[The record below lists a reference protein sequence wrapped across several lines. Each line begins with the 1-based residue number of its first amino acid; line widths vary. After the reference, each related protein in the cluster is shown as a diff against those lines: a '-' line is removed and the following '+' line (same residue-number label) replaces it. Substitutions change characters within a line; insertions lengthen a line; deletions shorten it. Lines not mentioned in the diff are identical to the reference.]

1 MDGSVLPYAERVIS
15 TNGIFM
21 ADFAAQDTFSRK
33 RLRADS
39 LWLTVPGLAYMALLL
54 ILPAGALIWQSFVDP
69 KSGAFDLSVYRQMF
83 SAGVY
88 VKVLANTFAISAQV
102 TFVCLLVGYP
112 IAVWLVGMDE
122 HRRRMAMWLV
132 LLPFWVSP
140 LLKNF
145 AWIVLLARKGIV
157 AQMLTGMGFDT
168 QLDLLYGRGAVIF
181 GMAHAM
187 LPIAI
192 LTMLPTMLSIDGRL
206 SPAAMTMGAS
216 RSQSFWRIFVPLSM
230 PGVAAAG
237 LLIFVMGLGFFITPA
252 LLGSPRETVIG
263 QMMITQV
270 QQLFNLRLGGALAAL
285 LLGVT
290 LITIAVYDRFFG
302 MSAASGHGAATRRG
316 GVIGAIGGAV
326 IEIGAVVS
334 DFVANLFPARLGR
347 GVFTTF
353 VWIVI
358 AILIVPVLAFPPMA
372 FSGSSFLEFPPKSF
386 SLRWFQ
392 TYLSSD
398 QWMGATTR
406 SAVIAIVTGVVATI
420 VSGMAAYGL
429 ARTQH
434 KAGGLIFLSFMLPMI
449 VPNIVIGVSLFYVL
463 AKVGLIAT
471 NTGIILGHTLSAMPI
486 VFVILLTT
494 FRSFDWRLLQAA
506 GTLGANGWQQIRL
519 VLLPLIK
526 GGAIAAF
533 LFGLLH
539 SFEELTIALFVG
551 AGVKQ
556 TLPKQMWDDIILSIS
571 PTLAAAS
578 VFIVAVVTVLFVIA
592 EKARPR

>member
-1 MDGSVLPYAERVIS
+1 MAEPS
-15 TNGIFM
+15 ATS
-21 ADFAAQDTFSRK
+21 TFSRQ
-33 RLRADS
+33 RLRLDS
-39 LWLTVPGLAYMALLL
+39 LWLSAPGLAYMALLL
-54 ILPAGALIWQSFVDP
+54 ILPAGALIWQSFVNPKTGSFDP
-69 KSGAFDLSVYRQMF
+69 SVYQQMF

-88 VKVLANTFAISAQV
+88 VKVLLNTFAISAQV
-102 TFVCLLVGYP
+102 TIVCLLVGYP
-112 IAVWLVGMDE
+112 IAVWLAGMPE
-122 HRRRMAMWLV
+122 RRRRMAMWLV

-168 QLDLLYGRGAVIF
+168 ELNLLYGRGAVVF

-187 LPIAI
+187 LPVAI
-192 LTMLPTMLSIDGRL
+192 LTMLPTMLAIDSRL
-206 SPAAMTMGAS
+206 MPAAMTMGAS
-216 RSQSFWRIFVPLSM
+216 RGQSFWRIFVPLSM

-252 LLGSPRETVIG
+252 LLGSPNETVIG

-270 QQLFNLRLGGALAAL
+270 QKLFNLRLAGALAAL
-285 LLGVT
+285 LLAVT
-290 LITIAVYDRFFG
+290 LITIALYDRLFG
-302 MSAASGHGAATRRG
+302 MSAVSGNGSVTRRG
-316 GVIGAIGGAV
+316 GIIGAIGGFI
-326 IEIGAVVS
+326 IEICAMLT
-334 DFVANLFPARLGR
+334 DIVARVLPVKLGR
-347 GVFTTF
+347 GAFTIF
-353 VWIVI
+353 VWLVI

-372 FSGSSFLEFPPKSF
+372 FSGSTFLEFPPKSF

-406 SAVIAIVTGVVATI
+406 SAVIAIITGALATVI
-420 VSGMAAYGL
+420 SGMAAYGL
-429 ARTQH
+429 ARTQR
-434 KAGGLIFLSFMLPMI
+434 KAGGLIFLSFMLPMV

-471 NTGIILGHTLSAMPI
+471 DTGILLGHTLSAMPV

-494 FRSFDWRLLQAA
+494 FRSVDWRLLQAA
-506 GTLGANGWQQIRL
+506 ATLGASRWQQIRL
-519 VLLPLIK
+519 VLLPLVK
-526 GGAIAAF
+526 GGAVAAF

-578 VFIVAVVTVLFVIA
+578 VFIVVVVTVLFVIA

>member
-1 MDGSVLPYAERVIS
+1 MAELS
-15 TNGIFM
+15 ANN
-21 ADFAAQDTFSRK
+21 TFSRQ
-33 RLRADS
+33 RLRLDS
-39 LWLTVPGLAYMALLL
+39 LWLSMPGLVYMALLL
-54 ILPAGALIWQSFVDP
+54 ILPAGALIWQSFVNP
-69 KSGAFDLSVYRQMF
+69 KTGAFDLTVYEQMF

-102 TFVCLLVGYP
+102 TVVCLLVGYP
-112 IAVWLVGMDE
+112 IAVWLAGMPE
-122 HRRRMAMWLV
+122 RRRRMAMWLV

-168 QLDLLYGRGAVIF
+168 ELNLLYGRGAVVF

-192 LTMLPTMLSIDGRL
+192 LTMLPTMLAIDGRL
-206 SPAAMTMGAS
+206 MPAAMTMGAS
-216 RSQSFWRIFVPLSM
+216 RSQSFWRIFMPLSM

-252 LLGSPRETVIG
+252 LLGSPNETVIG

-270 QQLFNLRLGGALAAL
+270 QKLFNMRLAGALAAL
-285 LLGVT
+285 LLAVT

-302 MSAASGHGAATRRG
+302 MSAVSGNGAVAKRG
-316 GVIGAIGGAV
+316 GIIGAIGGLI
-326 IEIGAVVS
+326 IEVGAAVS
-334 DFVANLFPARLGR
+334 DFVARLLPARLSR
-347 GVFTTF
+347 SFFIIF

-358 AILIVPVLAFPPMA
+358 AVMIVPVLAFPPMA
-372 FSGSSFLEFPPKSF
+372 FSGSTFLEFPPKSF

-392 TYLSSD
+392 AYMGSD

-406 SAVIAIVTGVVATI
+406 SAVIAIVTGVLATI
-420 VSGMAAYGL
+420 ISGMAAYGL
-429 ARTQH
+429 ARTQR
-434 KAGGLIFLSFMLPMI
+434 KAGGLIFLSFMLPMV

-494 FRSFDWRLLQAA
+494 FRSVDWRLLQAA
-506 GTLGANGWQQIRL
+506 ATLGASRWQQIRL
-519 VLLPLIK
+519 VLLPLVK
-526 GGAIAAF
+526 GGAVAAF

-592 EKARPR
+592 EKVRPR

>member
-1 MDGSVLPYAERVIS
+1 MAE
-15 TNGIFM
+15 
-21 ADFAAQDTFSRK
+21 FAAKDNFSRK

-112 IAVWLVGMDE
+112 IAVWLAGMDE
-122 HRRRMAMWLV
+122 RRRRMAMWLV

-206 SPAAMTMGAS
+206 IPAAMTMGAS

-302 MSAASGHGAATRRG
+302 MSAASGNGTEARCG
-316 GVIGAIGGAV
+316 GVTGAIGRAV

-334 DFVANLFPARLGR
+334 DFIANLFPARLGR
-347 GVFTTF
+347 GVFTVF

-398 QWMGATTR
+398 QWMGATIR
-406 SAVIAIVTGVVATI
+406 SAGIAIVTGVVATI
-420 VSGMAAYGL
+420 ISGMAAYGL
-429 ARTQH
+429 ARTQR

-519 VLLPLIK
+519 ILLPLVK

>member
-1 MDGSVLPYAERVIS
+1 
-15 TNGIFM
+15 M
-21 ADFAAQDTFSRK
+21 ADLSAKDISARQ
-33 RLRADS
+33 RLRLDS
-39 LWLTVPGLAYMALLL
+39 LWLSTPGLVYMALLL

-69 KSGAFDLSVYRQMF
+69 KSGAFDLTVYQQMF

-88 VKVLANTFAISAQV
+88 VKVLVNTFAIAAQV
-102 TFVCLLVGYP
+102 TIVCLLVGYP
-112 IAVWLVGMDE
+112 IAVWLAGME
-122 HRRRMAMWLV
+122 ERRRRMAMWLV

-168 QLDLLYGRGAVIF
+168 ELNLLYGRGAVVF

-192 LTMLPTMLSIDGRL
+192 LTMLPTMLAIDGRL
-206 SPAAMTMGAS
+206 MPAAMTMGAN

-252 LLGSPRETVIG
+252 LLGSPNETVIG

-270 QQLFNLRLGGALAAL
+270 QKLFNMRLAGALAAL
-285 LLGVT
+285 LLAVT
-290 LITIAVYDRFFG
+290 LITIALYDRVFG
-302 MSAASGHGAATRRG
+302 MSAISGNGAPVRRGKIVRTIGGLIIEVGAA
-316 GVIGAIGGAV
+316 
-326 IEIGAVVS
+326 VS
-334 DFVANLFPARLGR
+334 DLAARVIPARIGR
-347 GVFTTF
+347 SALTIF

-358 AILIVPVLAFPPMA
+358 AIMIVPVLAFPPMA

-386 SLRWFQ
+386 SLRWFEA
-392 TYLSSD
+392 YMGSP

-406 SAVIAIVTGVVATI
+406 SALIAVATGVLATI
-420 VSGMAAYGL
+420 ISGLAAYGL
-429 ARTQH
+429 ARSQR
-434 KAGGLIFLSFMLPMI
+434 KAGGLIFLSFMLPMV
-449 VPNIVIGVSLFYVL
+449 VPNIVIGVALFYVL

-471 NTGIILGHTLSAMPI
+471 DSGIVLGHTLSAMPV

-494 FRSFDWRLLQAA
+494 FRSMDWRLLQAA
-506 GTLGANGWQQIRL
+506 ATLGANRWQQIRL
-519 VLLPLIK
+519 VLLPLVK
-526 GGAIAAF
+526 GGAVAAF

-578 VFIVAVVTVLFVIA
+578 VFIVAVVTVLFVVA

>member
-1 MDGSVLPYAERVIS
+1 MAELS
-15 TNGIFM
+15 
-21 ADFAAQDTFSRK
+21 AKDTFSRK

-39 LWLTVPGLAYMALLL
+39 LWLTMPGLVYMALLL
-54 ILPAGALIWQSFVDP
+54 ILPAGALIWQSFIEP
-69 KSGAFDLSVYRQMF
+69 KSGALDLTVYRQMF

-102 TFVCLLVGYP
+102 TIVCLLVGYP
-112 IAVWLVGMDE
+112 IAVWLAGMPE
-122 HRRRMAMWLV
+122 RRRRMAMWLV

-187 LPIAI
+187 LPLAI

-206 SPAAMTMGAS
+206 IPAAMTMGAS

-270 QQLFNLRLGGALAAL
+270 QQLFNLRLGGALATL
-285 LLGVT
+285 LLAVT

-302 MSAASGHGAATRRG
+302 MSAVSGNSAAARRG
-316 GVIGAIGGAV
+316 GVIGAIGSAL
-326 IEIGAVVS
+326 IEIGAFVS
-334 DFVANLFPARLGR
+334 DFIASLFPARLGR
-347 GVFTTF
+347 RVFTTF

-398 QWMGATTR
+398 QWMGATAR
-406 SAVIAIVTGVVATI
+406 SAVVAIVTGVVATI
-420 VSGMAAYGL
+420 ISGMAAYGL
-429 ARTQH
+429 ARTQS

-463 AKVGLIAT
+463 AKIGLIAT

>member
-1 MDGSVLPYAERVIS
+1 MAELS
-15 TNGIFM
+15 
-21 ADFAAQDTFSRK
+21 AKDTFARQ
-33 RLRADS
+33 RLRLDS
-39 LWLTVPGLAYMALLL
+39 LWLSTPGLVYMALLL
-54 ILPAGALIWQSFVDP
+54 ILPAGALIWQSFVNP
-69 KSGAFDLSVYRQMF
+69 KSGAFDLSVYQQMF

-88 VKVLANTFAISAQV
+88 VKVLANTFAIAAQV
-102 TFVCLLVGYP
+102 TLVCLLFGYP
-112 IAVWLVGMDE
+112 IAFWLAGMPE
-122 HRRRMAMWLV
+122 RRRRMAMWLV

-157 AQMLTGMGFDT
+157 AQVLMGMGFDT
-168 QLDLLYGRGAVIF
+168 ELNLLYGRGAVVF

-187 LPIAI
+187 LPVAI
-192 LTMLPTMLSIDGRL
+192 LTMLPTMLSIDSRL
-206 SPAAMTMGAS
+206 VPAAMTMGAS
-216 RSQSFWRIFVPLSM
+216 RSQSFWRIFLPLSM

-252 LLGSPRETVIG
+252 LLGSPNDTVIG

-270 QQLFNLRLGGALAAL
+270 QKLFNLRLAGALAAL
-285 LLGVT
+285 LLAVT
-290 LITIAVYDRFFG
+290 LITIALYDRLFG
-302 MSAASGHGAATRRG
+302 MSAISGNGAGLKRG
-316 GVIGAIGGAV
+316 GVIGAIGGWM
-326 IEIGAVVS
+326 IEIGAAVS
-334 DFVANLFPARLGR
+334 DVFARLLPARLGK
-347 GVFTTF
+347 GAFTVF
-353 VWIVI
+353 VWLVI
-358 AILIVPVLAFPPMA
+358 AVLIVPVLAFPPMA
-372 FSGSSFLEFPPKSF
+372 FSGSTFLEFPPKSF

-406 SAVIAIVTGVVATI
+406 SAVIAIVTGALATLI
-420 VSGMAAYGL
+420 SGMAAYGL
-429 ARTQH
+429 ARTQR
-434 KAGGLIFLSFMLPMI
+434 KVGGVIFLSFMLPMV

-471 NTGIILGHTLSAMPI
+471 DTGILLGHTLSAMPV

-494 FRSFDWRLLQAA
+494 FRSVDWRLLQAA
-506 GTLGANGWQQIRL
+506 ATLGASRWQQIRL
-519 VLLPLIK
+519 VLLPLVK
-526 GGAIAAF
+526 GGAVAAF

-578 VFIVAVVTVLFVIA
+578 VFIVVVVTVLFVIA